1 MLKQFILGFLIII
14 LNTCSAQKET
24 TMKTFDIEN
33 FNKNKDHLNRYTFIT
48 EDSISVKQNRWQ
60 FGFEEIITKKGALI
74 STYKK
79 YYNSGKLKLKGDFF
93 PNDFEK
99 GTWKEYDE
107 QGKLIKETNYD
118 APYKFTWEDILE
130 LLSKYKINLSDPE
143 LEIGRGNSTKG
154 TSWYIVWDKLD
165 KSGLNVMNIDGVTG
179 EITRKSELE
188 YPRGGEYETLPN
200 MENE

>member
-118 APYKFTWEDILE
+118 APYKFTWEDILIFIKE
-130 LLSKYKINLSDPE
+130 RKIDINCNNFEVGRNIVKERPVWSITYNKKGTDLLSI
-143 LEIGRGNSTKG
+143 IGIYG
-154 TSWYIVWDKLD
+154 D
-165 KSGLNVMNIDGVTG
+165 TG
-179 EITRKSELE
+179 EVFQESEIE
-188 YPRGGEYETLPN
+188 APIEEDYNTLPS